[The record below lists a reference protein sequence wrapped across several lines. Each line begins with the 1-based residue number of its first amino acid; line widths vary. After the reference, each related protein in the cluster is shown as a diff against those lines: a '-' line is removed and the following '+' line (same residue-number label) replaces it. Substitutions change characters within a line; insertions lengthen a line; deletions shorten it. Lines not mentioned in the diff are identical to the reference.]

1 MTDVKT
7 IKVISDSSD
16 YEVAKAQI
24 ESAIQA
30 QENLKKYV
38 GLQNFSEN
46 ADSGTRKY
54 SRKIIRDANS
64 EIDRL
69 QQKYSEIKEEE
80 KVAKEHQ
87 AETNKKLDKLVK
99 ETEKNDLESNKSNN
113 FNDFN
118 DLLAEHEKMG
128 KEIVLLRQEQEL
140 QTKKL
145 EKTILQTGVLI
156 AIVVIISIAIH
167 GFTHQML
174 KC

>member
-87 AETNKKLDKLVK
+87 AETNKKLDNLVK
-99 ETEKNDLESNKSNN
+99 ETEKKDLESNKSNN
-113 FNDFN
+113 FN

-128 KEIVLLRQEQEL
+128 KEIVLLRQDQEL

>member
-54 SRKIIRDANS
+54 GRKIIRDANS

-99 ETEKNDLESNKSNN
+99 ETEKKDLESNN
-113 FNDFN
+113 FN
-118 DLLAEHEKMG
+118 DLLAEYEKMG
-128 KEIVLLRQEQEL
+128 KEIVLLRQDQEL

>member
-7 IKVISDSSD
+7 IKVISGSSD

-64 EIDRL
+64 EIDHL

-113 FNDFN
+113 FND
-118 DLLAEHEKMG
+118 LLAEHEKMG
-128 KEIVLLRQEQEL
+128 KEIVLLRQDQEL

>member
-113 FNDFN
+113 FND
-118 DLLAEHEKMG
+118 LLAEHEKMG
-128 KEIVLLRQEQEL
+128 KEIVLLRQDQEL

>member
-7 IKVISDSSD
+7 IKVISGSSD

-30 QENLKKYV
+30 QENLKKFV

-54 SRKIIRDANS
+54 GRKIIRDANS

-87 AETNKKLDKLVK
+87 AETNEKLDKLVK
-99 ETEKNDLESNKSNN
+99 ETEKKDSKKDLESNN
-113 FNDFN
+113 FN
-118 DLLAEHEKMG
+118 DLLAEHEKMR
-128 KEIVLLRQEQEL
+128 KEIVLLRQDQEL
-140 QTKKL
+140 QTEKL

>member
-99 ETEKNDLESNKSNN
+99 ETEKKDLESNKSNN
-113 FNDFN
+113 FN

-128 KEIVLLRQEQEL
+128 KEIVLLRQDQEL